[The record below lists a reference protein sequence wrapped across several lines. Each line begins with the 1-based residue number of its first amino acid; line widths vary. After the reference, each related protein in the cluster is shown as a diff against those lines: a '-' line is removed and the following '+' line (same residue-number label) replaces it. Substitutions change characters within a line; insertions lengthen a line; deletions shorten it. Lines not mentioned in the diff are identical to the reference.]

1 MSTSRTREKADGELF
16 KSTGIDDNATSTKV
30 TVSNTGIAVTG
41 GIQASDSINTSAAG
55 VSKWYAPSNSGNPE
69 FYLGASDAERLGIQ
83 TVFDGGTQNLNSVSF
98 FTQTASGASNKGLMN
113 FSVDGT
119 TRLQIND
126 AGLAVT
132 GGVALGGTGVANTIS
147 DYETGTWTPA
157 WGTASGTQPTIGYSN
172 RYGYYVK
179 IGRLVTLRG
188 GMYLNALTVNGAS
201 TSNLLINNLPFANNT
216 PNTTVG
222 INSSAQIGWA
232 RARSQLGGY
241 GNGEFGFLGQTGST
255 GNTGWSWETISVL
268 ASNSEIR
275 FTISYE
281 TDS

>member
-83 TVFDGGTQNLNSVSF
+83 TIFDGGTQNLNSVSF

-147 DYETGTWTPA
+147 DYETGTF
-157 WGTASGTQPTIGYSN
+157 TATLTAVNPPSSPPTATGE
-172 RYGYYVK
+172 YVK
-179 IGRLVTLRG
+179 VGNICHFTIFRFDAANT
-188 GMYLNALTVNGAS
+188 TGAS
-201 TSNLLINNLPFANNT
+201 AQMKITGLPFTCSKSTNISAPFTHGFDFNTGRNQFFELNN
-216 PNTTVG
+216 
-222 INSSAQIGWA
+222 
-232 RARSQLGGY
+232 
-241 GNGEFGFLGQTGST
+241 
-255 GNTGWSWETISVL
+255 GNTILHAYESVSGS
-268 ASNSEIR
+268 AWTDWNITAGTGKYMVVSG
-275 FTISYE
+275 SYI
-281 TDS
+281 TS